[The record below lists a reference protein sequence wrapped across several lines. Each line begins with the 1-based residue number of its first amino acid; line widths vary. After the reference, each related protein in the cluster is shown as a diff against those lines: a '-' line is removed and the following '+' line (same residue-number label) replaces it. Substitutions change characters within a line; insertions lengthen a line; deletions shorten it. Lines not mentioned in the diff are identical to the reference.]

1 MLTNYS
7 SLNGPW
13 NYAFDRD
20 GTEDFAVI
28 YDAKGFDLVRS
39 EFFWIPED
47 RDPVPAVLVAVRVM
61 TAAPELL
68 HALELLL
75 AQTVDQHLKHGIQLS
90 RGERIAKAKAIK
102 AIQKAR
108 GV

>member
-1 MLTNYS
+1 MITNYS

-28 YDAKGFDLVRS
+28 YDAQGFDLVRS

-47 RDPVPAVLVAVRVM
+47 HDPVPAVLVAVRAM

-75 AQTVDQHLKHGIQLS
+75 KQTVEISSKHGIRLS
-90 RGERIAKAKAIK
+90 RGERTIKAKAIK